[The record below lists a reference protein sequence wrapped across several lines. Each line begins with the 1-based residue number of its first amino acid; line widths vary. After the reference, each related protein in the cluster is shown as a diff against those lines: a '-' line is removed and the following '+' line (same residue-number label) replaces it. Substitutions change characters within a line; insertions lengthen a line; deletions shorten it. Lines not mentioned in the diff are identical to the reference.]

1 MLVPMGRLGLGFGC
15 RLGSH
20 LALARGFDFEHCLA
34 RASRRYH
41 FRILPTKDVQL
52 ICFNALAEH
61 SSSETTQTNA
71 SNTNTNTTTITLP
84 MLTLMLTL
92 VLIGM
97 LTQML

>member
-20 LALARGFDFEHCLA
+20 LALALARGFDFEYCLA

-41 FRILPTKDVQL
+41 FRILPTKDAQL
-52 ICFNALAEH
+52 ICFDALAEH
-61 SSSETTQTNA
+61 STSETAQTNA

-84 MLTLMLTL
+84 MRTLMLT
-92 VLIGM
+92 LIGM